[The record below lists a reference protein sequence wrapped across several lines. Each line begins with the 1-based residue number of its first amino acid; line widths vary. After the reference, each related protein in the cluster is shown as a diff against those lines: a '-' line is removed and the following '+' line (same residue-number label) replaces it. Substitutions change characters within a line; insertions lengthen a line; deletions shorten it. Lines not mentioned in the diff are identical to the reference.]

1 VLRASKTVQIL
12 DRSFGHL
19 AFIERAPHL
28 RTPSQHRRY
37 KKGKLALT
45 ATQRGKALRIDAATQ
60 SSVVALLYF
69 KAALL
74 FRFASKARWAI
85 IDQLEALSDAYTPR
99 TPENS

>member
-19 AFIERAPHL
+19 AFIERAALAH
-28 RTPSQHRRY
+28 SQPASSIQERQTCAYRN
-37 KKGKLALT
+37 
-45 ATQRGKALRIDAATQ
+45 ATRQGIADRCRDAI
-60 SSVVALLYF
+60 LGCRYF

-99 TPENS
+99 TPENT